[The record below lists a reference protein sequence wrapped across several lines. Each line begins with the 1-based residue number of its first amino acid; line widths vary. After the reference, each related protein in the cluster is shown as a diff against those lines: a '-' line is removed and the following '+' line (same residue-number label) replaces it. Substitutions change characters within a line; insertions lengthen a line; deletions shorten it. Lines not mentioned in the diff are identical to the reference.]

1 MVAIG
6 FGDLQDLQ
14 GLQVPREQRAIK
26 VTLALQVQQGR
37 SAQQAR
43 KVPRDPL
50 DLLDLPDLGG
60 PRDLLVLLEIQQR
73 HPGASN
79 FVGAGGNRC
88 LMSAFPEDGPELERW
103 LLNHRAQAP
112 GIIPGA
118 LKLLFEQPSR
128 NHDDDLGCWRPNDA
142 RTMPHASSLSQVVA
156 ASAARSILS
165 ML

>member
-1 MVAIG
+1 VVAIG
-6 FGDLQDLQ
+6 FGDLQGLQ

-37 SAQQAR
+37 SAQQAQ

-50 DLLDLPDLGG
+50 DLLDLGG

-88 LMSAFPEDGPELERW
+88 LICFPRRRVGGDWGRSSVY
-103 LLNHRAQAP
+103 
-112 GIIPGA
+112 
-118 LKLLFEQPSR
+118 FR
-128 NHDDDLGCWRPNDA
+128 NTSKSG
-142 RTMPHASSLSQVVA
+142 S
-156 ASAARSILS
+156 
-165 ML
+165 

>member
-1 MVAIG
+1 MAAIG
-6 FGDLQDLQ
+6 FGDLQGLQGLQ

-37 SAQQAR
+37 SVQQAQ

-50 DLLDLPDLGG
+50 DLLDLGG

-112 GIIPGA
+112 
-118 LKLLFEQPSR
+118 E
-128 NHDDDLGCWRPNDA
+128 
-142 RTMPHASSLSQVVA
+142 SSPA
-156 ASAARSILS
+156 H
-165 ML
+165 